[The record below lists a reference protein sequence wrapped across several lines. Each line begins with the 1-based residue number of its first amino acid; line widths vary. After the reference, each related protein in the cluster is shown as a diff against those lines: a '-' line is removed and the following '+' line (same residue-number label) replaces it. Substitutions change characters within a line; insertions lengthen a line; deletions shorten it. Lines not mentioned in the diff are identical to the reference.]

1 MDGNIRTKQN
11 AEENIAKAAS
21 LKNCLIYLLKDA
33 KDAELGWCALHLKIA
48 ISELDNVMTEKAG
61 VMTEKAGV

>member
-1 MDGNIRTKQN
+1 MDGTIHTKQS

-48 ISELDNVMTEKAG
+48 ISELDNVMTEK
-61 VMTEKAGV
+61 VMTEKARV